1 MNWVD
6 LSGAEGGVGE
16 TMRGRRQYYDLV
28 DARLPI
34 LLPGRG
40 RREKAGA
47 ICNSVSSIVLGA
59 RKDRVCADH
68 VPRYTCRLSTRRVGS
83 LKLEISS

>member
-34 LLPGRG
+34 LLPGRAEG
-40 RREKAGA
+40 RGSRLGLFVIPCRQLLSALGKAEFVRIMCRDILA
-47 ICNSVSSIVLGA
+47 V
-59 RKDRVCADH
+59 
-68 VPRYTCRLSTRRVGS
+68 CRLDE
-83 LKLEISS
+83 LEV